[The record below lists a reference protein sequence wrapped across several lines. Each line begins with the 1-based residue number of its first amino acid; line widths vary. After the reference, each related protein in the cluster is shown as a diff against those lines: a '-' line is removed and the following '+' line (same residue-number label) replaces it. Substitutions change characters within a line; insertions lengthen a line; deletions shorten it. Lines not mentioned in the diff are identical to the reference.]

1 MTLFRGKF
9 RIESTRLKGY
19 DYASPGAYYVT
30 ICTKN
35 RDQSFGMIDGGKI
48 HLSEL
53 GKIAENFWREIPY
66 HFVYAEI
73 DEFVVMPNH
82 GHGIIWILHRPVNSV
97 IPVETQHAAS
107 PKTKPQNA
115 VLPHE
120 RIPPGS
126 LGAIVRSYKS
136 AVKKWTT
143 AKGIPFAWQSRYHDR
158 IIRDD
163 KSLRKIGL
171 YISYNPV
178 NWPNDRLNKQPR

>member
-82 GHGIIWILHRPVNSV
+82 GHGIIWTLNR
-97 IPVETQHAAS
+97 
-107 PKTKPQNA
+107 
-115 VLPHE
+115 
-120 RIPPGS
+120 
-126 LGAIVRSYKS
+126 AIIRSYKS
-136 AVKKWTT
+136 AVKKWAT

-163 KSLRKIGL
+163 KSLRKIRL

-178 NWPNDRLNKQPR
+178 NWPNDRLNKPSR

>member
-19 DYASPGAYYVT
+19 DYASPGAYFVT

-35 RDQSFGMIDGGKI
+35 RERSFGMIDVGKM

-53 GKIAENFWREIPY
+53 GKVAESMWREIPY
-66 HFVYAEI
+66 HFPHAEI

-82 GHGIIWILHRPVNSV
+82 VHGIIWILNRAVNSV

-107 PKTKPQNA
+107 LQTIPNITAK
-115 VLPHE
+115 PHE
-120 RIPPGS
+120 YIPPGS

-136 AVKKWTT
+136 AVKKWAT

-158 IIRDD
+158 IICDD
-163 KSLRKIGL
+163 KSLRKIRL

-178 NWPNDRLNKQPR
+178 NWPNDRLNEPPR

>member
-1 MTLFRGKF
+1 VTLFRGKF

-19 DYASPGAYYVT
+19 DYASPGAYFVA

-35 RDQSFGMIDGGKI
+35 REQSFGMIDGGKM

-53 GKIAENFWREIPY
+53 GKIAESMWREIPY
-66 HFVYAEI
+66 HFENTEI

-82 GHGIIWILHRPVNSV
+82 VHGIIWTLNR
-97 IPVETQHAAS
+97 
-107 PKTKPQNA
+107 
-115 VLPHE
+115 
-120 RIPPGS
+120 
-126 LGAIVRSYKS
+126 AIIRSYKS

-143 AKGIPFAWQSRYHDR
+143 AQGIPFAWQSRYHDR

-163 KSLRKIGL
+163 KSLRKIRL

-178 NWPNDRLNKQPR
+178 NWPNDRLNEPPR